1 MWIRRPPG
9 SVDSWRRMAAHQ
21 TAVMNVRIDEY
32 RRAGAAP
39 REIGEAVASCI
50 EDIDCASVYIDLIT
64 GAGSFDDPAWIERRH
79 KEALA
84 RLDEETDE
92 TLLPGLRKIAKAW
105 FEEKAY
111 MRMKRRAR
119 ALGEVWDWE
128 GAKALYEGFAAWMID
143 RHGVPWQMPE
153 DRRFP
158 WGGMAHL
165 RRIDPE
171 EWRKAGEA

>member
-1 MWIRRPPG
+1 M
-9 SVDSWRRMAAHQ
+9 
-21 TAVMNVRIDEY
+21 MNLRIDGY
-32 RRAGAAP
+32 GRAGAVP
-39 REIGEAVASCI
+39 REIGEAVAACV
-50 EDIDCASVYIDLIT
+50 EDINCSSVYIDLIT

-84 RLDEETDE
+84 RFDEEIDE
-92 TLLPGLRKIAKAW
+92 ILLPGLRKIAASW

-111 MRMKRRAR
+111 LRMKRRAR
-119 ALGEVWDWE
+119 ALGEAWDWE
-128 GAKALYEGFAAWMID
+128 GAQARWEGFSAWMTD

-158 WGGMAHL
+158 WGGSMAHL
-165 RRIDPE
+165 RRIDPV